1 MTANDNDTDL
11 RTRVVS
17 LEHNITGTLARL
29 TALEQWQRKAEITD
43 ARSDEKWKNVD
54 KRFDDLDGKIE
65 KVSGILSKIMWLVIS
80 GLIMAFVAFMIGGG
94 LKAL

>member
-1 MTANDNDTDL
+1 MALNDNNADL
-11 RTRVVS
+11 SNRVFS
-17 LEHNITGTLARL
+17 LEHITTGTLARL

-80 GLIMAFVAFMIGGG
+80 GLIMAFVAFLIGGG
-94 LKAL
+94 LRPL